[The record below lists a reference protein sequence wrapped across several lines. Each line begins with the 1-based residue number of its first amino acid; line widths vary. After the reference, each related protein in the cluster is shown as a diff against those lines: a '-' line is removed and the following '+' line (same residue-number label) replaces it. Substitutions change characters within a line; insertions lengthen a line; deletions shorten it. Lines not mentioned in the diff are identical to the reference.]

1 MLYNIHKIL
10 DLNSGICIYL
20 IIYIILFKICKLF
33 IKQPIEI
40 FKLIGELFGLTN
52 VIIFLIYSTFE
63 FIQTYDYNFRFTF
76 MQLFLSYYIVD
87 LIYVIFDFIL
97 TNNYMSIIYIIHH
110 LLVLFIM
117 YFVIYKTKCNNTTT
131 YIILCIELS
140 NLFKYFYIFSSM
152 YFNNKNNICN
162 LITLIIWTI
171 VFIILRLIVI
181 PIISGKIYYKDIPD
195 EITNQKYGIIILL
208 LLIITQILSMIW
220 SYKLIQKIQRF

>member
-1 MLYNIHKIL
+1 
-10 DLNSGICIYL
+10 
-20 IIYIILFKICKLF
+20 
-33 IKQPIEI
+33 
-40 FKLIGELFGLTN
+40 
-52 VIIFLIYSTFE
+52 
-63 FIQTYDYNFRFTF
+63 
-76 MQLFLSYYIVD
+76 
-87 LIYVIFDFIL
+87 
-97 TNNYMSIIYIIHH
+97 
-110 LLVLFIM
+110 
-117 YFVIYKTKCNNTTT
+117 
-131 YIILCIELS
+131 
-140 NLFKYFYIFSSM
+140 M